1 MKEMTPVKAVFASEL
16 PVSGRMSPARSRNLR
31 RAVAA
36 SFSLHMAATCA
47 ASLTSIVAV
56 ERVPA
61 PPVVIRFVP
70 SLSPVLHAF
79 RQPLEPETPEERV
92 TPAPPP
98 PVARPTPPP
107 PAPPPPRPAVAENA
121 LTEPAPE
128 IPKTSEVPVEAIPKD
143 TFEPPVPVTA
153 TGRSGGRGV
162 ALIPGYVDTFAPAG
176 GARAGGVSD
185 PDPPVPGT
193 VRAGAGGLPAGTPAG
208 SPALPVDSVRPEGAS
223 TVGRSRGGRTG
234 AGTSADGPEPG
245 PGDGGSEGETAV
257 LLGRRYNLD
266 LIDASRLGRS
276 THDGWRYNLLVP
288 MLSELYHRVEE
299 AGRPAKPGEAAGDG
313 VLSVRVDPDA
323 VIIAYSDG
331 TKHVIAPTK
340 DGLVALYVTRG
351 AVGRGKVDEAQR
363 ALGALRRLTHDGV
376 RS

>member
-1 MKEMTPVKAVFASEL
+1 
-16 PVSGRMSPARSRNLR
+16 MSPARGRILR

-47 ASLTSIVAV
+47 ASLAWIVAV

-61 PPVVIRFVP
+61 PPVIIRFVP
-70 SLSPVLHAF
+70 TLSPVPHTSH
-79 RQPLEPETPEERV
+79 QPLEAETRSPEEQV

-107 PAPPPPRPAVAENA
+107 PTPPPPRPAVAENA
-121 LTEPAPE
+121 VTEHAPE
-128 IPKTSEVPVEAIPKD
+128 IPKTSEVQVEAIPKD
-143 TFEPPVPVTA
+143 TFEPPAPLTA
-153 TGRSGGRGV
+153 TGRGGGPGV

-176 GARAGGVSD
+176 GVRAGGVPD
-185 PDPPVPGT
+185 LDPPVPGT
-193 VRAGAGGLPAGTPAG
+193 ARAGAGGLPAGTPAG
-208 SPALPVDSVRPEGAS
+208 SPALPADSVRPEGTS
-223 TVGRSRGGRTG
+223 TVGRPRGGRTG
-234 AGTSADGPEPG
+234 AGTSSDGPESG
-245 PGDGGSEGETAV
+245 PGDGGEETAV
-257 LLGRRYNLD
+257 LLGRRYNID

-299 AGRPAKPGEAAGDG
+299 AGRPAKPGDAAGDD

-351 AVGRGKVDEAQR
+351 AVGHGKVDEAQR